1 MTAIPPV
8 PPVPSAVP
16 GVAGADAGPSGGA
29 PARPAQHLV
38 DRFQALMRD
47 AQPLPPDIQHAGGP
61 SAIDRVMG
69 AQQQALDTTFQDVDS
84 FVANAQ
90 SMSIAEL
97 TAHQMQL
104 MSELTVATFNLNV
117 GSGLAQS
124 GKSAVQ
130 TLFKNQ

>member
-1 MTAIPPV
+1 MH
-8 PPVPSAVP
+8 
-16 GVAGADAGPSGGA
+16 
-29 PARPAQHLV
+29 ARPPQHLV

-47 AQPLPPDIQHAGGP
+47 AQPVAPDVQHAGGP

-69 AQQQALDTTFQDVDS
+69 AQQQALDTTFQDVDA
-84 FVANAQ
+84 FVADAQ
-90 SMSIAEL
+90 AMSIAEL

-124 GKSAVQ
+124 SKSAVQ